1 MTKIQDLEQIVKNE
15 NAVDVPILV
24 TLVTKKMPTQRQLF
38 LKHVAQTSPEPM
50 MIDVMEAQGCI
61 IRGRNGMSYIDLNA
75 GISVSSLGH
84 CHPAIVQAV
93 QDQAS
98 QYMHTM
104 VYGEHLQTPQIQL
117 ATKLSE
123 MLPSSL
129 SQVYFV
135 NSGSEAVE
143 GAMKL
148 AKRYTGRYEI
158 VSSANAYHG
167 STQGADSLRSD
178 QWGTGAYRPLLPGI
192 NHITFNEMH
201 SLEKITKRTACVV
214 TEVIQA
220 EAGIFPANEQFLRAL
235 RQKCDETGALLIFDE
250 IQTGYGRTGTLFAF
264 EKYGVVPDVLL
275 LAKAMG
281 GGMPIGAFVSSPE
294 IMEVFTHHPVLGHI
308 TTFGGH
314 PVCCAAGYAMLNSLI
329 EEKIIDSVLEKEKLF
344 HEELDHPEVEEI
356 RSAGLMMAV
365 QLKSEEMLMQVVKHC
380 WENGVLLDW
389 FLFNTS
395 ALRISPPLIISE
407 DQIKKACSVIRAG
420 LDAVRK

>member
-1 MTKIQDLEQIVKNE
+1 LTKIQDLEQIVKNE
-15 NAVDVPILV
+15 NVVDVPNLV
-24 TLVTKKMPTQRQLF
+24 TLLTKKMPTQRQLF

-61 IRGRNGMSYIDLNA
+61 IHGRNGMSYIDLNA
-75 GISVSSLGH
+75 GISVCSLGH
-84 CHPAIVQAV
+84 CHPAIVKAV

-117 ATKLSE
+117 ASKLSE

-167 STQGADSLRSD
+167 STHGADSLRSD
-178 QWGTGAYRPLLPGI
+178 QWGTGAYRPLVPGI
-192 NHITFNEMH
+192 SHITFNDMH
-201 SLEKITKRTACVV
+201 SLEMITKRTACVI

-235 RQKCDETGALLIFDE
+235 RQKCDETGTLLIFDE
-250 IQTGYGRTGTLFAF
+250 IQTGYGRTGSLFAF

-294 IMEVFTHHPVLGHI
+294 IMKVFTHHPVLGHI

-329 EEKIIDSVLEKEKLF
+329 EEQVIDSVLEKEKLF
-344 HEELDHPEVEEI
+344 HGELDHPEVEEI

-365 QLKSEEMLMQVVKHC
+365 QLKSEEVLMQVVQYC
-380 WENGVLLDW
+380 WGNGVLLDW

-420 LDAVRK
+420 LDAARK

>member
-1 MTKIQDLEQIVKNE
+1 LTKIQDLEQIVKNE